1 MSAVAEVVAPIFAL
15 ILIGWLA
22 RRFGYVSDA
31 GVGALNDFVFY
42 LATPAL
48 LFAAVTGAESLDFAS
63 VVISYFSMTLLLFAL
78 SVPLA
83 MWALKASIPEA
94 SVFGLNVTYGN
105 TVMIGIPLIA
115 MAFGQEGLANLIGLI
130 AFHATLLLPVA
141 TILMEIG
148 ANRSE
153 ASIIRTLRATF
164 MALLR
169 NPVVM
174 GIFVG
179 LMWRWAGI
187 PVPSVLKH
195 FTEMLGASSPPM
207 ALLCLGAS
215 LHGFARMAEAKEAAL
230 AGVLKMF
237 VMPAM
242 VAAMAGP
249 VMGLRGVPFAVVVIT
264 AALPTGANAF
274 VLARRYATLAERSAT
289 TVVICTAASVVT
301 LGLLIAWFR

>member
-1 MSAVAEVVAPIFAL
+1 MSAVAEVVAPIFML

-22 RRFGYVSDA
+22 RRFGRVSEA

-63 VVISYFSMTLLLFAL
+63 VVVSYFSMTLLLFAA

-83 MWALKASIPEA
+83 IWLLRSSLPEA
-94 SVFGLNVTYGN
+94 SVFALNVTYGN
-105 TVMIGIPLIA
+105 TVMVGIPLIA
-115 MAFGQEGLANLIGLI
+115 MAFGPEGLANLIGLI

-153 ASIIRTLRATF
+153 ASLLRTLRATF

-174 GIFVG
+174 GIFIALLWRG
-179 LMWRWAGI
+179 LGV
-187 PVPSVLKH
+187 PVPGVLKH
-195 FTEMLGASSPPM
+195 LTEMLGAASPPM

-215 LHGFARMAEAKEAAL
+215 LHGFARMSEVKEAAL

-237 VMPAM
+237 VMPVM
-242 VAAMAGP
+242 VATMAGP
-249 VMGLRGVPFAVVVIT
+249 VMGLRGVPLAVVVIT
-264 AALPTGANAF
+264 AAMPTGANAF
-274 VLARRYATLAERSAT
+274 VLARRYAILAERSAT
-289 TVVICTAASVVT
+289 TVVVCTAVSVVT
-301 LGLLIAWFR
+301 LSVLVAWFR